1 MPTSGCFAS
10 KRKTA
15 AFLLIKHQPHEKG
28 TMIRAFSISKCAH
41 VIGGSIALGLRY
53 HFLALLFQGEVANA
67 ILLSGMMIKEE
78 TISVDCASLWEKSFW
93 LRPIRF

>member
-1 MPTSGCFAS
+1 
-10 KRKTA
+10 
-15 AFLLIKHQPHEKG
+15 
-28 TMIRAFSISKCAH
+28 MIRAFSISKCTH
-41 VIGGSIALGLRY
+41 VICGSIASGLLY
-53 HFLALLFQGEVANA
+53 DLLALMFKGEVTNA